1 MIIRHE
7 LPTYQWMTFLF
18 EERFLYH
25 NNSRCGIQVFFWNR
39 KGIGRKIWSIKFEQ
53 KFIQPKLQS
62 EKAAV
67 PEKPLHQKKII
78 I

>member
-25 NNSRCGIQVFFWNR
+25 NNSRGGIQVFFEID
-39 KGIGRKIWSIKFEQ
+39 KVLVVKFG
-53 KFIQPKLQS
+53 QS
-62 EKAAV
+62 N
-67 PEKPLHQKKII
+67 
-78 I
+78 